1 MKRWLPQTLA
11 GQLLSLL
18 LLGLFVSHIAFHLAS
33 GKTDGQIHKLSQDQI
48 VEQLATT
55 RRIFSSCRQPC
66 DSAPLL
72 AALESEFATFSLTS
86 APLPEPRTEE
96 ESAIVLALGRLL
108 AMPVSIVIN
117 EDDPRAGSRITRTL
131 SVTAIMSLENGRAL
145 QGKIWPVVRRSAW
158 RPVGLT
164 IMASAIPVLLLVS
177 LFARHLLKPM
187 RFLARAAE
195 RISRGERVTVP
206 EHGPQ
211 EVREVA
217 VAFNAM
223 QEKLAHHVAERTRM
237 LAAISHDLRTPITSL
252 RLRVEMIDDAG
263 LRSAM
268 IRTLEE
274 MRQMVEETLVF
285 TRNDSLRENTDV
297 IDLAELIRKT
307 GEEQQALGGAVRWS
321 DLPPL
326 PYRARPLAMKR
337 ALSNLIENALR
348 YGGSA
353 EISLHQ
359 AAEIEIHIED
369 RGPGLAEAWLEKVFE
384 PFARPSQDRCH
395 DTGGVGLGL
404 SIARSAIEA
413 HGGRIELANREGG
426 GLRAS
431 VFLPLQTR

>member
-1 MKRWLPQTLA
+1 MKRWLPRTLA

-18 LLGLFVSHIAFHLAS
+18 FLGLFISHIAFHLAS
-33 GKTDGQIHKLSQDQI
+33 GKTDGSIHKLSQDQ
-48 VEQLATT
+48 VVGQFAMAH
-55 RRIFSSCRQPC
+55 RILGSCRQHC
-66 DSAPLL
+66 DPAPLL
-72 AALESEFATFSLTS
+72 AAMENEFSTFSLAN
-86 APLPEPRTEE
+86 APLLQAGGEE
-96 ESAIVLALGRLL
+96 ASIIAQALAQQLAI
-108 AMPVSIVIN
+108 PVGIVIN

-131 SVTAIMSLENGRAL
+131 SVTAIMPLGDGRTL

-164 IMASAIPVLLLVS
+164 IMVSAIPVLLLVI
-177 LFARHLLKPM
+177 LFAGHLLKPM
-187 RFLARAAE
+187 RLVAQAAE
-195 RISRGERVTVP
+195 RISRGELVAVA
-206 EHGPQ
+206 ESGPQ

-223 QEKLAHHVAERTRM
+223 QEKLARHVAERTRM

-297 IDLAELIRKT
+297 IDLAELIRKI
-307 GEEQQALGGAVRWS
+307 GEEQETLGGAVLWS

-337 ALSNLIENALR
+337 ALSNLVENALR

-359 AAEIEIHIED
+359 AAEIEIRIED

-384 PFARPSQDRCH
+384 PFARPGHDRCH
-395 DTGGVGLGL
+395 NTGGVGLGL

-413 HGGRIELANREGG
+413 HGGRIVLSNRKGG

-431 VFLPLQTR
+431 VFLPR